1 MSKETPKDDP
11 RQQSDWGSNKQT
23 DKPWK
28 DRPEKDQRTGGPKHD
43 LETWQETNT
52 H

>member
-1 MSKETPKDDP
+1 MSKEKPADDP
-11 RQQSDWGSNKQT
+11 RDQSDWGSHEQT

-28 DRPEKDQRTGGPKHD
+28 GVPEKDQRSGVKKSD
-43 LETWQETNT
+43 LETWQESNT